1 MKDILT
7 GVLCIG
13 FSLLFW
19 GLATRFPHSPKIYN
33 SPASYPQALA
43 VLLCILSAILIFSG
57 IRQKKPAL
65 TKFQPTI
72 DLVKP
77 MLIGA
82 TLIGYLIFLLK
93 VNFVLATFIFL
104 LLVFR
109 LFGGSWKEGLV
120 FSVLLTIGE
129 YLVFGSLL
137 KVPLP

>member
-1 MKDILT
+1 MKDIIT
-7 GVLCIG
+7 GVLSIG
-13 FSLLFW
+13 FSLIFW

-33 SPASYPQALA
+33 SPAIYPQSLAL
-43 VLLCILSAILIFSG
+43 LLCLLAAILIFSG
-57 IRQKKPAL
+57 IRQTKPAFAN
-65 TKFQPTI
+65 FQVSN
-72 DLVKP
+72 DLAKP

-109 LFGGSWKEGLV
+109 LFGGSWREGLV

-129 YLVFGSLL
+129 YLVFGYLL
-137 KVPLP
+137 NVPLP

>member
-1 MKDILT
+1 MKDIIT

-13 FSLLFW
+13 FSLIFW
-19 GLATRFPHSPKIYN
+19 GIATSFPHSPKIYN
-33 SPASYPQALA
+33 SPAIYPQSLA
-43 VLLCILSAILIFSG
+43 VLLCILAAILIFSG
-57 IRQKKPAL
+57 IRQAKLAPP
-65 TKFQPTI
+65 KFQVAN
-72 DLVKP
+72 DLAKP

-82 TLIGYLIFLLK
+82 TLIGYLILLLK
-93 VNFVLATFIFL
+93 VKFVFATFIFL

-120 FSVLLTIGE
+120 FSALLTVGE